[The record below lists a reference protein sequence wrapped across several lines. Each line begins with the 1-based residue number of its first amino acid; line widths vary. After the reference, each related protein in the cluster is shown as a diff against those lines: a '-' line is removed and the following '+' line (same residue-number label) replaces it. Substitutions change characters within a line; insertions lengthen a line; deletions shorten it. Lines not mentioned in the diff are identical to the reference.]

1 MRKNVEQ
8 ACIGKFGIYVFCHKL
23 RVTVSWIEQPDRIRS
38 NLCIRP
44 LNNGYAHHFDP
55 VSCEDLVSP
64 RISHN
69 TPFVVRSVQF
79 NVQIQVRVKDVQ
91 LEASLVVDIEFD
103 QFRID
108 VLEDHLGGRH
118 FSTFEKISASL
129 LPTLYAVGSIT
140 RYDWQ
145 GTGITPN

>member
-1 MRKNVEQ
+1 M
-8 ACIGKFGIYVFCHKL
+8 
-23 RVTVSWIEQPDRIRS
+23 SWIEQPDRIRS

-64 RISHN
+64 GIAHN
-69 TPFVVRSVQF
+69 TPFVVRPVQF

-91 LEASLVVDIEFD
+91 LEASLVIDIEFN

-108 VLEDHLGGRH
+108 VLQDHLGGLP
-118 FSTFEKISASL
+118 FSAFRNDCASM
-129 LPTLYAVGSIT
+129 LPKLYRIGSGA
-140 RYDWQ
+140 RYVRQ
-145 GTGITPN
+145 IVHRV